1 MSPSSPTTTTTN
13 KKSPGGG
20 LFAGLTMSRSTDDD
34 GDRTDNTN
42 VVDDDDPL
50 KTPVIT
56 NRVVAVPTTTT
67 LTLDDSNAEERAGGE
82 GTATTTTAAADVET
96 TALQQLQAPDLT
108 TTTTTTTTDEQ
119 DDHRV
124 LLGSLPPVQKPSENK
139 EEADVT
145 PETLPNLSTIKHD
158 EMNPE
163 ENPDSKQPVET
174 EEAVRKKREMQ
185 PEEQEQLDK
194 AFEASKHS
202 MTTIPP
208 PPQPPSEEIEFSET
222 GTSAA
227 AAAIGTQQPRRLQV
241 APDTP
246 IPHPNTCLKLLRKFA
261 YKTRPHISTIYGGAK
276 PRSFLSYVTSPDKKD
291 EAILKPYA
299 ELLNVIFEEQENR
312 NPPAEDMEADDDDST
327 HHHQRHPASSVTTQT
342 TSSET
347 TTFSESTSPSRRSG
361 ILISAVTDPSVKQR
375 AAQAVGM
382 FVDVFAIWAHA
393 SSALD
398 AQHDQKRQ
406 AFLAELQVPIL
417 DAATNLVAYGCLDH
431 VDILIHSERH
441 GAASM
446 LASSVFNSDLALE
459 QVERAAIKF
468 LLGTGCRQNP
478 VLLRGSYLL
487 QTIRTFYHI
496 YLTTDSQSNK
506 TTARA
511 ALQQLVT
518 SVFANAVST
527 ANNNNN
533 NRSNPTSN
541 QNNNNNSHDDDDVG
555 APLDAKEH
563 HAAEKGTTAADNT
576 FPSENHRDAFLVL
589 RSICKLSMR
598 TLPDQ
603 ETGMHSHIGLQTS
616 ASNDTWDGGKL
627 RVGSE
632 RGDSASPSEEST
644 RGSRHRPHDHAHLIY
659 THAIHPAL
667 ESKLLALE
675 LILYVLQNIDFSTH
689 FIQTCGSQFHAAV
702 RNYLCVSLLKNCTSD
717 NTRVVSLSL
726 RIFVPVL
733 RNFRTILKTE
743 IEAFVTNVFFVIL
756 DSKNSP
762 AEHKSIVVNTFNEIC
777 SDPNTLAEIFL
788 NYDCDLS
795 AVDLFHRIVN
805 TLSRLSR
812 TGLQEPQR
820 TGMSSF
826 MGGPSEAQMEKL
838 RSESREL
845 RLDAM
850 RALRQILA
858 SLHASIIE
866 PMKQEEVDNRPGT
879 SEEET
884 KSEESYTENNSNNDS
899 SNTTPGKQNLV
910 EIYGSKKKRRAEES
924 EAVLRFNQKPSA
936 GIAYAAKC
944 KHIDAEDPA
953 DVARYLLKNKDVLE
967 KTQIGEYLGREPEY
981 QNGFSL
987 KVLHEYVRLMDFTG
1001 LVFDDAIRFFLS
1013 GFRLPGEAQKVR
1025 KGGETIYG
1033 VLRLSTSFQLT
1044 FFIHST
1050 FHRLIVSWR
1059 NLRNDL
1065 RSKIRKYFRLPMLPS
1080 SCHFL
1085 SSCSTPICIILP
1097 LKKNVG

>member
-1 MSPSSPTTTTTN
+1 
-13 KKSPGGG
+13 
-20 LFAGLTMSRSTDDD
+20 
-34 GDRTDNTN
+34 
-42 VVDDDDPL
+42 
-50 KTPVIT
+50 
-56 NRVVAVPTTTT
+56 
-67 LTLDDSNAEERAGGE
+67 
-82 GTATTTTAAADVET
+82 
-96 TALQQLQAPDLT
+96 LQ
-108 TTTTTTTTDEQ
+108 
-119 DDHRV
+119 
-124 LLGSLPPVQKPSENK
+124 SEK
-139 EEADVT
+139 EEEGKDT
-145 PETLPNLSTIKHD
+145 
-158 EMNPE
+158 
-163 ENPDSKQPVET
+163 KQPGVAET
-174 EEAVRKKREMQ
+174 EETVIKKREMQ
-185 PEEQEQLDK
+185 PEEQEQLDR
-194 AFEASKHS
+194 AFETSKHS
-202 MTTIPP
+202 MPTIVAPP
-208 PPQPPSEEIEFSET
+208 LPPSAAEEAPSEPSSAAVT
-222 GTSAA
+222 TTTSSSTAA
-227 AAAIGTQQPRRLQV
+227 AATSPLRRLHV

-246 IPHPNTCLKLLRKFA
+246 VPYPDTCLKLLRKFA
-261 YKTRPHISTIYGGAK
+261 YKTRPLISTTYGGAI
-276 PRSFLSYVTSPDKKD
+276 PRTYWSYVWKSHDPQE
-291 EAILKPYA
+291 EATLKPYA
-299 ELLNVIFEEQENR
+299 ELLNVIFDEQENR
-312 NPPAEDMEADDDDST
+312 NPPSEDIEEEEEED
-327 HHHQRHPASSVTTQT
+327 HHHNRPAAASTTTQT

-347 TTFSESTSPSRRSG
+347 TESTPPSHGRRSG
-361 ILISAVTDPSVKQR
+361 ILVSAVTDPSIKQR
-375 AAQAVGM
+375 AARAVGM

-398 AQHDQKRQ
+398 AQHDKKRQ
-406 AFLAELQVPIL
+406 SFLADLQVRIF

-431 VDILIHSERH
+431 VDILIHPERH

-446 LASSVFNSDLALE
+446 LASAVFNSDLALE

-487 QTIRTFYHI
+487 QAIRTFYHV

-527 ANNNNN
+527 TTT
-533 NRSNPTSN
+533 TSN
-541 QNNNNNSHDDDDVG
+541 THRIHNTTTEDSNNHSVTHDSEEN
-555 APLDAKEH
+555 PP
-563 HAAEKGTTAADNT
+563 AEKGMTSASAPENA

-603 ETGMHSHIGLQTS
+603 ESGLHSHMGLQTS

-632 RGDSASPSEEST
+632 RGESAATAASEEST
-644 RGSRHRPHDHAHLIY
+644 RGSHHHHSHDHAHLIY

-733 RNFRTILKTE
+733 RNFRTILKAE

-762 AEHKSIVVNTFNEIC
+762 ADHKSIVVNTFNEIC
-777 SDPNTLAEIFL
+777 SDPSTLAEIFL

-866 PMKQEEVDNRPGT
+866 PMKQEEVDNNRPGS

-884 KSEESYTENNSNNDS
+884 KSDESYAENHNGS
-899 SNTTPGKQNLV
+899 SKTLTSPSRQNLV

-936 GIAYAAKC
+936 GIAYAARC

-1013 GFRLPGEAQKVR
+1013 GFRLPGEAQKV
-1025 KGGETIYG
+1025 KG
-1033 VLRLSTSFQLT
+1033 
-1044 FFIHST
+1044 
-1050 FHRLIVSWR
+1050 
-1059 NLRNDL
+1059 
-1065 RSKIRKYFRLPMLPS
+1065 
-1080 SCHFL
+1080 
-1085 SSCSTPICIILP
+1085 
-1097 LKKNVG
+1097 